1 MGAMVGEKRA
11 DLWVWTAVVEERDGS
26 RWMDFEVG
34 GRDEATFLHLLD
46 RLPDNARALKDMST
60 NGEWRKTTVG
70 EAAPFVY
77 GKGLPRGKRNESGN
91 VPVYGSNGIIGYHDT
106 PLTDK
111 PTIIV
116 GRKGTIGTVHYSP
129 VPCWP
134 IDTTFYICDDAHDD
148 LRFRYYALKRL
159 GLERMNSDTA
169 VPGLNRN
176 AAHMQELS
184 LPPLP
189 AQRAIAG
196 VLGAFD
202 DKIALNAKMNATLEA
217 MARALFRAWFV
228 DFDPVRAKQAGRWRR
243 GETLPGMPAALYDA
257 FPAELTTTELGDVPA
272 GWEARA
278 LGDELTTL
286 VSGSRPRGGAV
297 KSGVPSIGAENVL
310 GLGRYDFS
318 KEKYVPPDFFDR
330 LKRKGA
336 DVRNGDVLLYKDGA
350 KIGRKTY
357 FDKGFPHADC
367 AVNEHAFILRLRNAA
382 AQRYLYFWLGQDWMA
397 HKIITLNSNTAQPGI
412 NQAGVRGL
420 PILMPPDDALSAFDD
435 IASDMTGRIFANCHE
450 SRTLA
455 AMRDTLLPR
464 LLSGEV
470 RVE

>member
-1 MGAMVGEKRA
+1 MSNHA
-11 DLWVWTAVVEERDGS
+11 DKA
-26 RWMDFEVG
+26 
-34 GRDEATFLHLLD
+34 
-46 RLPDNARALKDMST
+46 
-60 NGEWRKTTVG
+60 EWRKTTVG
-70 EAAPFVY
+70 EAAPFAY

-129 VPCWP
+129 APCWP

-176 AAHMQELS
+176 AAHAQELS

-228 DFDPVRAKQAGRWRR
+228 DFEPVRAKQSGRWRR
-243 GETLPGMPAALYDA
+243 GETLPGMPAELYDV
-257 FPAELTTTELGDVPA
+257 FPAELMPTELGDAPA
-272 GWEARA
+272 GWGIGAFGDIVSQSLDKEKPFESPDAVFNHFSIPAYNANKMPTLDKGSTIKSVKSIVKPNTVLLSRLNPQIPRVWLVDVATDERAICSTEFMVLSAKAPFRRNYIYFLGQTEHFHTQVQSLVTGTIHQRSRAHEILRIQTLLPDASVLEAF
-278 LGDELTTL
+278 DELVADF
-286 VSGSRPRGGAV
+286 VSRSL
-297 KSGVPSIGAENVL
+297 SC
-310 GLGRYDFS
+310 
-318 KEKYVPPDFFDR
+318 
-330 LKRKGA
+330 KR
-336 DVRNGDVLLYKDGA
+336 
-350 KIGRKTY
+350 
-357 FDKGFPHADC
+357 
-367 AVNEHAFILRLRNAA
+367 
-382 AQRYLYFWLGQDWMA
+382 
-397 HKIITLNSNTAQPGI
+397 
-412 NQAGVRGL
+412 
-420 PILMPPDDALSAFDD
+420 
-435 IASDMTGRIFANCHE
+435 E
-450 SRTLA
+450 SVALA

>member
-1 MGAMVGEKRA
+1 MNNEWRTAKLSAVAETIISNVDKKTKPNEHPVLLCNYTDVYRNSFILA
-11 DLWVWTAVVEERDGS
+11 D
-26 RWMDFEVG
+26 MDFMS
-34 GRDEATFLHLLD
+34 ATATKREIAKCSLNED
-46 RLPDNARALKDMST
+46 DVIITKDSEKYDDIGVPALVR
-60 NGEWRKTTVG
+60 E
-70 EAAPFVY
+70 
-77 GKGLPRGKRNESGN
+77 N
-91 VPVYGSNGIIGYHDT
+91 VPDLVCGYHLVILRPAISEIDGAYLFYALSAKEAQQQFHSYANGMT
-106 PLTDK
+106 RFGL
-111 PTIIV
+111 
-116 GRKGTIGTVHYSP
+116 RKGDIGLVE
-129 VPCWP
+129 
-134 IDTTFYICDDAHDD
+134 I
-148 LRFRYYALKRL
+148 
-159 GLERMNSDTA
+159 
-169 VPGLNRN
+169 
-176 AAHMQELS
+176 Q

-189 AQRAIAG
+189 AQRAISR

-202 DKIALNAKMNATLEA
+202 DKIALNSRMNATLEA

-228 DFDPVRAKQAGRWRR
+228 DFEPVRAKQAGHWRR
-243 GETLPGMPAALYDA
+243 GQTLPGMPAELYDA
-257 FPAELTTTELGDVPA
+257 FPAELTATELGEVPV
-272 GWEARA
+272 GWQARA
-278 LGDELTTL
+278 LGDELAAL

-297 KSGVPSIGAENVL
+297 SSGVPSIGAENVL

-382 AQRYLYFWLGQDWMA
+382 AQRYLYFWLGQDWMT

-412 NQAGVRGL
+412 NQAGVRSL
-420 PILMPPDDALSAFDD
+420 PILMPTDDALSAFDD
-435 IASDMTGRIFANCHE
+435 IVSDMTGRIFANCHE
-450 SRTLA
+450 SRNLA

>member
-1 MGAMVGEKRA
+1 
-11 DLWVWTAVVEERDGS
+11 
-26 RWMDFEVG
+26 
-34 GRDEATFLHLLD
+34 
-46 RLPDNARALKDMST
+46 MS
-60 NGEWRKTTVG
+60 NHVDKAEWRKTTVG

-77 GKGLPRGKRNESGN
+77 GKSLPRGKRNESGN

-129 VPCWP
+129 APCWP

-148 LRFRYYALKRL
+148 IRFRYYALKRL

-176 AAHMQELS
+176 AAHAQELS

-189 AQRAIAG
+189 TQRAISR

-228 DFDPVRAKQAGRWRR
+228 DFEPVRAKRSGRWRR
-243 GETLPGMPAALYDA
+243 GETLPGMPAALYDL
-257 FPAELTTTELGDVPA
+257 FPSELTPTDLGDVPA
-272 GWEARA
+272 GWEARTI
-278 LGDELTTL
+278 GDLAH
-286 VSGSRPRGGAV
+286 VSSGKRPPKRYRTPSDEASIPVYGGN
-297 KSGVPSIGAENVL
+297 GVMA
-310 GLGRYDFS
+310 
-318 KEKYVPPDFFDR
+318 YVEDSLID
-330 LKRKGA
+330 
-336 DVRNGDVLLYKDGA
+336 Y
-350 KIGRKTY
+350 
-357 FDKGFPHADC
+357 
-367 AVNEHAFILRLRNAA
+367 
-382 AQRYLYFWLGQDWMA
+382 
-397 HKIITLNSNTAQPGI
+397 
-412 NQAGVRGL
+412 
-420 PILMPPDDALSAFDD
+420 PILLTGRVGTLGSVFRVTAPCWASDNTLIVKPIDGSAFDFLRFNLERVD
-435 IASDMTGRIFANCHE
+435 FRNLNRGSTQPLLAQSDLKAQPIVVPPNGILEYFQDCSSSMYNKYDAIIAE

>member
-1 MGAMVGEKRA
+1 MP
-11 DLWVWTAVVEERDGS
+11 TDGS
-26 RWMDFEVG
+26 SDK
-34 GRDEATFLHLLD
+34 
-46 RLPDNARALKDMST
+46 PT

-77 GKGLPRGKRNESGN
+77 GKGLPRGKRNESGI

-134 IDTTFYICDDAHDD
+134 IDTTFYICDDARDD
-148 LRFRYYALKRL
+148 IRFRYYALKCL

-176 AAHMQELS
+176 AAHAQELS
-184 LPPLP
+184 LPPLST
-189 AQRAIAG
+189 QRAISR

-202 DKIALNAKMNATLEA
+202 DKIALNAEMNATLEA

-228 DFDPVRAKQAGRWRR
+228 DFEPVRAKQAGRWRR
-243 GETLPGMPAALYDA
+243 GQTLPGMPAELYDI
-257 FPAELTTTELGDVPA
+257 FPAELTATLGDAPA
-272 GWEARA
+272 GWGIGAFGDIVSQSLDKEKPFESPDTVFNHFSIPAYNANKMPTLDKGSTIKSVKSIVKPDTLLLSRLNPQIPRVWLVDVAEGERA
-278 LGDELTTL
+278 VCSTEFMVLSAKAPFRRNYIYFLGQTEHFHTQLQSLVTGTIHQRSRAHEILRIQTLLPDASILKAFDEL
-286 VSGSRPRGGAV
+286 VADFMSRAHACLRE
-297 KSGVPSIGAENVL
+297 SI
-310 GLGRYDFS
+310 S
-318 KEKYVPPDFFDR
+318 
-330 LKRKGA
+330 
-336 DVRNGDVLLYKDGA
+336 
-350 KIGRKTY
+350 
-357 FDKGFPHADC
+357 
-367 AVNEHAFILRLRNAA
+367 
-382 AQRYLYFWLGQDWMA
+382 
-397 HKIITLNSNTAQPGI
+397 
-412 NQAGVRGL
+412 
-420 PILMPPDDALSAFDD
+420 
-435 IASDMTGRIFANCHE
+435 
-450 SRTLA
+450 LA